1 MSYQALFLP
10 PVPIAPVD
18 QAKMNATSAHFGFTE
33 GKDGGH
39 LVYRELLETELIY
52 MQFLNAYDQ
61 NDMSDLLM
69 VYESLEKEELEGYVT
84 KEQFQAVLIKFAQLR
99 AAQADLLTILH
110 EPNPQLWADKWSSL
124 AQIYQDYI
132 EMAGGLEYPPKV
144 DKYFALKVPPINK
157 PPSNILVKP
166 IQRGTKVE
174 LLMLDLIKKTPAQQP
189 ALDVFYQSAIG
200 VNQGIQRG
208 LTLREMAKERKKFE
222 SLIAKYNKKPKVE
235 ILSGIINDLL
245 DSTLTLNDWQSYFS
259 QLSVAKLSRANIRQL
274 KEQFAEKINLLTD
287 RVKNASTEGLKG
299 KELTTQENDI
309 RKNKALLENV
319 QAMASFFEAKA
330 ENDKSNSNKLRVA
343 PAGREVRAEPIEP
356 RVAKETYGDILV
368 DIPNSQLQ
376 NRREVKAQLREGLS
390 SIFNQGSLAGQG
402 YHIVETK
409 KGMIGKTANFVLK
422 DVNGVNLLQIVVMND
437 TVRIR
442 ELQTDALDAEN
453 KVVLMHLLAKTLNIT
468 HSQPTVTSENV
479 EKVRKLNELSV
490 NDGQK
495 VYVQKADGKKALY
508 KQIENDSAGHTVGKI
523 IPAIKIGCQGN
534 TPEQIRDKFQAVV
547 TDGSFVPELVYQEGI
562 PIPILN
568 FDIAITS
575 ETPVVAIKQYESAL
589 NAGMNPV
596 FSLEAKR
603 KVDSYIK
610 KQMDL
615 NSQDKQIA
623 IQVAPGSQFI
633 TGKQVL
639 ERTIKASQDG
649 LLVTLNP
656 PAQLALKGHI
666 ASLKPDDSTLQYDVP
681 LKHPYAAVMVN
692 HLLGMGIV
700 PNVKALVEGNK
711 VEELRQHLRED
722 AKENAG
728 RLIFVDSGNIAR
740 DLATMKLS
748 FEELGKSVELSP
760 KNIVD
765 MLKHLKDKALPI
777 FDLKNISPK
786 EQVFCAQRLAQNGI
800 YTKFSTDIPKGQAIF
815 IRSRNIDHAKQ
826 MFEGYLNQ
834 GFLPVGNKRIREL
847 SERAVPIK
855 IFSTDPRVIWE
866 RMNHCAQSGL
876 VIMLNAEQIQIM
888 KKFSEKNSPQLPI
901 HGASWETVKHNIE
914 LANQL
919 GMGIRGV
926 TNEAQAAYIRAQA
939 LAKQKGE
946 ADMPRVNII
955 PIQKTESRFLRS
967 DRLIDDR
974 EKTKKFADSLFKYG
988 INISTAGL
996 SVMKAGIEEEAK
1008 KTKWF
1013 GWSSTPTT
1021 KAQEAKRYLAQD
1033 FQYIESTIKSQASG
1047 FIKKT
1052 ADALVAEAN
1061 KLSPPR
1067 VKKVQQQPA
1076 GVAPHVAEVASV
1088 VRVPAPLPV
1097 ARPLPVPQQGAG
1109 QRVNYLPGAVA
1120 PMAQIAPAGGNPL
1133 PQLTIQNVLQQ
1144 IHQYQMDL
1152 KGDLNIGSIKPI
1164 DFTKI
1169 AEQLYKISSELRQAE
1184 KDLGQGKAS
1193 VASDLPQYFESL
1205 KSKPELH
1212 PKVKAFLTKLAQRP
1226 EVQQNPPKFGI

>member
-10 PVPIAPVD
+10 PVPMPVVD

-39 LVYRELLETELIY
+39 LVYRELLETELVY
-52 MQFLNAYDQ
+52 MQSLNVYDQ
-61 NDMSDLLM
+61 NDMSNLLTA
-69 VYESLEKEELEGYVT
+69 YERLPKEDLEGYAT
-84 KEQFQAVLIKFAQLR
+84 KEQFQAVLVKFAELR
-99 AAQADLLTILH
+99 AAQAELLAVLH
-110 EPNPQLWADKWSSL
+110 EPNAQLWADKWSSL
-124 AQIYQDYI
+124 AQSYQDYI
-132 EMAGGLEYPPKV
+132 EKAGGLQYPPKI
-144 DKYFALKVPPINK
+144 DNYFALQIPPINK
-157 PPSNILVKP
+157 PLLSNTLIKP
-166 IQRGTKVE
+166 IQRGTRVE
-174 LLMLDLIKKTPAQQP
+174 LLMFDLIKKTPAKQP
-189 ALDVFYQSAIG
+189 ELNVFYQSAIG
-200 VNQGIQRG
+200 VNQSIQRG
-208 LTLREMAKERKKFE
+208 LTLRDMAEERKKFE
-222 SLIAKYNKKPKVE
+222 SRIAQYNQKPKVE
-235 ILSGIINDLL
+235 ILSVMIDELPS
-245 DSTLTLNDWQSYFS
+245 STLTLNDWQGYFS
-259 QLSVAKLSRANIRQL
+259 QLSVAKLSRANIKQL
-274 KEQFAEKINLLTD
+274 KALFAEKINLLTE
-287 RVKNASTEGLKG
+287 RVNNASTQGLKG

-319 QAMASFFEAKA
+319 QAMASFFEAKV
-330 ENDKSNSNKLRVA
+330 ENEKSNAGKLRVA
-343 PAGREVRAEPIEP
+343 AAVREAQAEPQEP

-368 DIPNSQLQ
+368 DIPNAQTQ
-376 NRREVKAQLREGLS
+376 NRHEVKAQLREGLS
-390 SIFNQGSLAGQG
+390 NILKQGALAGQG
-402 YHIVETK
+402 YHVVETK

-422 DVNGVNLLQIVVMND
+422 DVNGVNLLQIVVMSDN
-437 TVRIR
+437 VRIR
-442 ELQTDALDAEN
+442 ELQTEALDSDS
-453 KVVLMHLLAKTLNIT
+453 KVALMHLLAKTLNTT
-468 HSQPTVTSENV
+468 HSQATVTSEHV

-490 NDGQK
+490 NDGQRI
-495 VYVQKADGKKALY
+495 YVQKADGKKALY

-547 TDGSFVPELVYQEGI
+547 SDGSFVPELVYQAGI

-568 FDIAITS
+568 FNIDITS
-575 ETPVVAIKQYESAL
+575 ETPLVAIKQYESAL

-596 FSLEAKR
+596 YSSDAKR

-623 IQVAPGSQFI
+623 IQVAPGSQFV

-639 ERTIKASQDG
+639 ERTKKASQDG

-656 PAQLALKGHI
+656 PAQLALKDHI

-692 HLLGMGIV
+692 HLLAMGIV
-700 PNVKALVEGNK
+700 PNVKALIAGNK
-711 VEELRQHLRED
+711 VEELRQRLRED

-728 RLIFVDSGNIAR
+728 RLVFVDSGSIAR

-777 FDLKNISPK
+777 IDLKNVSPK

-800 YTKFSTDIPKGQAIF
+800 YTKFSAEVPKGQAIF

-834 GFLPVGNKRIREL
+834 GFLPVGNRRIREL

-855 IFSTDPRVIWE
+855 IFSNDPKVIWD

-876 VIMLNAEQIQIM
+876 AILLNDEQRQIM

-955 PIQKTESRFLRS
+955 PIQKTESRFLRR

-1033 FQYIESTIKSQASG
+1033 FQYIESTVKGQASS
-1047 FIKKT
+1047 FIKKS
-1052 ADALVAEAN
+1052 ADALVQEAN

-1067 VKKVQQQPA
+1067 VKKVQQPPA
-1076 GVAPHVAEVASV
+1076 GVAPHVAGEPSV
-1088 VRVPAPLPV
+1088 VRVPAPMPV
-1097 ARPLPVPQQGAG
+1097 ARPLPVPQPGAG
-1109 QRVNYLPGAVA
+1109 QRVSYLPGAPSIA
-1120 PMAQIAPAGGNPL
+1120 HNAPAGV
-1133 PQLTIQNVLQQ
+1133 PQLTIQSVLQQ
-1144 IHQYQMDL
+1144 IHQLQMDL
-1152 KGDLNIGSIKPI
+1152 KGDLNIGSIKPA

-1169 AEQLYKISSELRQAE
+1169 TDQLNNVSSELRQAE

-1193 VASDLPQYFESL
+1193 VASNLPQYFESI
-1205 KSKPELH
+1205 KSKPEIH
-1212 PKVKAFLTKLAQRP
+1212 PRVKAFLTKLVQGP
-1226 EVQQNPPKFGI
+1226 NLQQNPPRFGI